1 MLSNVRCPVSITT
14 VFQGCAASSVEVIC
28 KLHIVIYRIID
39 RFDAIGVVI
48 GEFRIV
54 WSLNG
59 LIDDTVDYSE
69 SVKDEGDAFDR
80 SVADQF
86 VLVVKV
92 VVKGRAVMTA
102 VRLGPKIE
110 CLLLVSNL
118 GIQLGKRIH
127 KALQYVPG
135 SHCRQIC
142 GRELRGVNDGIPAV
156 NSIRSVLLLSGI
168 GVQTTGFFLRIGKS
182 HAKRLGKEQQVGNF
196 VPCVRI

>member
-1 MLSNVRCPVSITT
+1 MLSNVRCPVSLTAE
-14 VFQGCAASSVEVIC
+14 FQGIAASSFEVIC
-28 KLHIVIYRIID
+28 KLHIVIYSIID
-39 RFDAIGVVI
+39 CFDAIRVVI

-69 SVKDEGDAFDR
+69 CVKDEGNAFDR

-86 VLVVKV
+86 VLLVKV
-92 VVKGRAVMTA
+92 VVKGRAVVTA
-102 VRLGPKIE
+102 VGLGPKIE

-127 KALQYVPG
+127 KSLQYVPR

-142 GRELRGVNDGIPAV
+142 GR
-156 NSIRSVLLLSGI
+156 
-168 GVQTTGFFLRIGKS
+168 
-182 HAKRLGKEQQVGNF
+182 
-196 VPCVRI
+196 